1 MLPPT
6 LVSLP
11 NTLVV
16 TPVVEPAGTSAAVSS
31 TASMLAAMGL
41 GVVAHALTL
50 AVSPPTVM
58 LAALYK
64 PLPEEPVHVL
74 AALVPLTVKVTDT
87 R

>member
-1 MLPPT
+1 MVPISATTLVPVLVAVNVHWFAAALPPET
-6 LVSLP
+6 IFLSVSR
-11 NTLVV
+11 
-16 TPVVEPAGTSAAVSS
+16 G
-31 TASMLAAMGL
+31 MGL

>member
-1 MLPPT
+1 
-6 LVSLP
+6 
-11 NTLVV
+11 
-16 TPVVEPAGTSAAVSS
+16 
-31 TASMLAAMGL
+31 MGL